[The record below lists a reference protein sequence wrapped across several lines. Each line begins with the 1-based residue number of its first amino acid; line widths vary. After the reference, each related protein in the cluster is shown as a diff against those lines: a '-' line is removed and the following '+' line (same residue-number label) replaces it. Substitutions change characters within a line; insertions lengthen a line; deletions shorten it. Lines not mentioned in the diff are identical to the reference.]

1 MRSLYTVVF
10 VLLCLTGLV
19 YTYQY
24 IQEGFARGGRG
35 GRGIGRGGG
44 IRRGGGL
51 RRGGGYYGGM
61 HYPRRNIFYAPTYYP
76 DYIRPDVYIVP
87 TQDYTYDA
95 PYTSSF
101 IAYLRWLLG
110 YPSVSN
116 YQ

>member
-24 IQEGFARGGRG
+24 IQEGFARGGG
-35 GRGIGRGGG
+35 GRRGGIGRGGIG
-44 IRRGGGL
+44 RR
-51 RRGGGYYGGM
+51 GGYYGGM
-61 HYPRRNIFYAPTYYP
+61 HYQRRNLFYAPTYYP
-76 DYIRPDVYIVP
+76 DYIRSDVYIVP
-87 TQDYTYDA
+87 TQDYTYDV